1 MTDYLSHDDE
11 CVNTCAYAPIN
22 ISVVRGLF
30 LDDGADRSRGG
41 PRFVADESG
50 RYIAF
55 DTPAFEG
62 VLHEDEAYPLLKQL
76 TAVLL

>member
-1 MTDYLSHDDE
+1 MTFHYDALDE
-11 CVNTCAYAPIN
+11 CVNSCAPAPT

-30 LDDGADRSRGG
+30 IDDGDKALGS
-41 PRFVADESG
+41 PRFVASEAG
-50 RYIAF
+50 RFI
-55 DTPAFEG
+55 DITTPAFEG